1 MGIYLFSWS
10 KEAMEEGQAITLL
23 KGGDL
28 TGLEE
33 LVRRH
38 QVEAV
43 HAAYLIVGDRHMAED
58 ITQAAFLKAAERI
71 HQFKDGRPFRP
82 WFFRIVTNDA
92 IKASSKARRQLYLD
106 ESQELSA
113 LPAELHDHS
122 PGPEE
127 MVGRTEERRMVW
139 EALQQLTSKQRATIV
154 MRYFLDMKDREI
166 SKELSRSLSSVKWS
180 LHAAKERLRS
190 ILGSK
195 DVAGSGSSSKGNSER
210 GAGGDR

>member
-1 MGIYLFSWS
+1 
-10 KEAMEEGQAITLL
+10 MEEGQAITLL
-23 KGGDL
+23 KEGDL

-58 ITQAAFLKAAERI
+58 IAQAAFLKAAERI
-71 HQFKDGRPFRP
+71 HQFRDGRPFRP

-92 IKASSKARRQLYLD
+92 IKASSKARRRLSLD
-106 ESQELSA
+106 EPQELGA

-127 MVGRTEERRMVW
+127 LAGTAEDRRMVW

-166 SKELSRSLSSVKWS
+166 STELSRSLSSVKWTI
-180 LHAAKERLRS
+180 HAAQERLRL
-190 ILGSK
+190 ILDSE
-195 DVAGSGSSSKGNSER
+195 DVSGGRSSSKGDSER
-210 GAGGDR
+210 GAGGDQ